1 MVEVLGLVEHVL
13 AEHALVHPGRCDRR
27 HVLEDAGLD
36 RVGERDCVLRAV
48 DVRDDLAFG
57 VGLQVV
63 HRSEVEE
70 VLDLARQFLLVRL
83 RDSEQRLGQVA
94 DDSDGA
100 LGGHVPV
107 LEQRRDLVEAFLAH
121 EEVDRR
127 AATREQLLD
136 QALADEPGGAG
147 DEVRHRMSPPAGVFA

>member
-36 RVGERDCVLRAV
+36 RVGERDRVFRTV

-63 HRSEVEE
+63 HRGEVEE
-70 VLDLARQFLLVRL
+70 VLDLASQVLLVRL
-83 RDSEQRLGQVA
+83 RDSKQRLG
-94 DDSDGA
+94 
-100 LGGHVPV
+100 
-107 LEQRRDLVEAFLAH
+107 
-121 EEVDRR
+121 
-127 AATREQLLD
+127 
-136 QALADEPGGAG
+136 
-147 DEVRHRMSPPAGVFA
+147 